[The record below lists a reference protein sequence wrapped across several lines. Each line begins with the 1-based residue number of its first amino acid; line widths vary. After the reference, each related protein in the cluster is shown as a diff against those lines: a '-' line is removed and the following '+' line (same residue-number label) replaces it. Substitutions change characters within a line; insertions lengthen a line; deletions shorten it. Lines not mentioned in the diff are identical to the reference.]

1 MQIFDSPSFS
11 VFGGK
16 IPVFTRRR
24 HRVAAGIPRPILIG
38 TGFEMAS

>member
-1 MQIFDSPSFS
+1 MQIFESPSFS

-16 IPVFTRRR
+16 IPVFMRPR
-24 HRVAAGIPRPILIG
+24 HRVAAGIPRRVLIG